1 MAWYRNGTPSG
12 RRLTETQTTKQSYY
26 QVKIMTDQFN
36 EDLLQDE
43 PLAENQENDLTD
55 EDETIVPA
63 EETPETDDET
73 IDAATDDVVTQLVT
87 EIKEAIKARDEW
99 EDRYLRAA
107 AEFSNARRR
116 AELRAD
122 SEVRASRERLLNSII
137 PIVDDFER
145 AFQLVPENE
154 TDSTWV
160 EGFTLILR
168 KLQGALLREG
178 VTVIEAEGKP
188 FDPSLHQAV
197 MVEEVDGAEPDTVV
211 EVLQRGYLLDDRVL
225 RPAMVK
231 VAQ

>member
-1 MAWYRNGTPSG
+1 
-12 RRLTETQTTKQSYY
+12 
-26 QVKIMTDQFN
+26 MTDQN
-36 EDLLQDE
+36 KEELLQEE
-43 PLAENQENDLTD
+43 PLAEEENAGQEAD
-55 EDETIVPA
+55 EDNIAAAA
-63 EETPETDDET
+63 EETVEQAAEEPPEAAADD
-73 IDAATDDVVTQLVT
+73 AVVQLVG
-87 EIKEAIKARDEW
+87 ELKDAIKARDEW

>member
-1 MAWYRNGTPSG
+1 
-12 RRLTETQTTKQSYY
+12 
-26 QVKIMTDQFN
+26 MTDQN
-36 EDLLQDE
+36 KEELLQEE
-43 PLAENQENDLTD
+43 PLAEEENAGQEAD
-55 EDETIVPA
+55 EDNIAAAA
-63 EETPETDDET
+63 EETVEQAAEEPPEAAADD
-73 IDAATDDVVTQLVT
+73 AVVQLVG
-87 EIKEAIKARDEW
+87 ELKDAIKARNEW

-122 SEVRASRERLLNSII
+122 SEVSTSRERLLISII

>member
-1 MAWYRNGTPSG
+1 
-12 RRLTETQTTKQSYY
+12 
-26 QVKIMTDQFN
+26 MTDQN
-36 EDLLQDE
+36 KEELLQEE
-43 PLAENQENDLTD
+43 PLAEEENAGQEAD
-55 EDETIVPA
+55 EDNIAAAA
-63 EETPETDDET
+63 EERVEQAAEEPPEAAADD
-73 IDAATDDVVTQLVT
+73 AVVQLVG
-87 EIKEAIKARDEW
+87 ELKDAIKARDEW